1 MNSLLGNRFT
11 KKQQMQ
17 WTAKGAHLLLQKRTK
32 TLDHELATTFH
43 RWYPDFEIDEADD
56 VAAGPQKLFPLFFW
70 REPECFPV
78 GQQTFQW
85 FRLTA
90 AKSS

>member
-1 MNSLLGNRFT
+1 
-11 KKQQMQ
+11 MQ

-56 VAAGPQKLFPLFFW
+56 VAAGPQKLFPLFF
-70 REPECFPV
+70 V
-78 GQQTFQW
+78 
-85 FRLTA
+85 A
-90 AKSS
+90 